1 MPAYALGVLRYK
13 DAAAYQRYSQAL
25 NPLLPAYGAVLL
37 AGDNNPVG
45 LAGPPC
51 DRVVLLQ
58 FPDADAALRLFKSP
72 EYLEIAQDR
81 DKGADVELQVVNSL
95 E

>member
-1 MPAYALGVLRYK
+1 MPAYALGFLRYK

-37 AGDNNPVG
+37 AGDNHPVG

-72 EYLEIAQDR
+72 EYLAIAQDR
-81 DKGADVELQVVNSL
+81 DQGADVELQVVNSL
-95 E
+95 K